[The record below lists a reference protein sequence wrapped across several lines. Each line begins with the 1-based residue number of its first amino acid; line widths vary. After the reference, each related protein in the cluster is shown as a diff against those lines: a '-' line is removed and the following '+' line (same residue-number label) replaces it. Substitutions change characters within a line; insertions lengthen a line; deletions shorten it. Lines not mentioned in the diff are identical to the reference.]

1 MKIFKT
7 KIIKNFFIAM
17 TMCFTGF
24 GDISAAPAL
33 PSLLEITQPNGAK
46 FKAYLRGDEYFS
58 WWESEKGTVLFR
70 NLKSG
75 YFEYAKIS
83 MIDDKEKLVST
94 GVIFVAA
101 EETSV
106 SSARFS
112 KMTKFNLG
120 KIWRQKREDARKRLQ
135 EILEKQKQS
144 GNQ

>member
-1 MKIFKT
+1 MLKT
-7 KIIKNFFIAM
+7 KIIRNLFIAL
-17 TMCFTGF
+17 TVCFAGF
-24 GDISAAPAL
+24 GDIFAAPAL
-33 PSLLEITQPNGAK
+33 PNLLEITQPNGAK

-58 WWESEKGTVLFR
+58 WWESENGTVLFR
-70 NLKSG
+70 NLESG

-83 MIDDKEKLVST
+83 MIDDKEKLVT
-94 GVIFVAA
+94 TAVIFVAG

-112 KMTKFNLG
+112 KMTKLNLC

-135 EILEKQKQS
+135 EILEKQKHS

>member
-1 MKIFKT
+1 MLKT
-7 KIIKNFFIAM
+7 KIIKNFLI
-17 TMCFTGF
+17 TMIICFAGF
-24 GDISAAPAL
+24 GYIFAAPAL

-83 MIDDKEKLVST
+83 MIDDKEKLVTT
-94 GVIFVAA
+94 GVIFAP
-101 EETSV
+101 EEGTSV

-112 KMTKFNLG
+112 KMTSRSLV
-120 KIWRQKREDARKRLQ
+120 KIWRQKRENAKKRLQ
-135 EILEKQKQS
+135 EILEKQNRS
-144 GNQ
+144 VNQ

>member
-1 MKIFKT
+1 
-7 KIIKNFFIAM
+7 M
-17 TMCFTGF
+17 TMCFAVF
-24 GDISAAPAL
+24 GDIFAVPAL
-33 PSLLEITQPNGAK
+33 TRLLKITQPNGAE

-70 NLKSG
+70 NLESG

-83 MIDDKEKLVST
+83 MIHEKEEIVSA
-94 GVIFVAA
+94 GVIFLR
-101 EETSV
+101 EEEPSF

-112 KMTKFNLG
+112 KTTKHNLY

-135 EILEKQKQS
+135 EILEKKKQT

>member
-1 MKIFKT
+1 MSF
-7 KIIKNFFIAM
+7 A
-17 TMCFTGF
+17 GF
-24 GDISAAPAL
+24 GYIFAAPAL
-33 PSLLEITQPNGAK
+33 PSLLEISQPNGAK

-58 WWESEKGTVLFR
+58 WWESEMGTVLFR

-83 MIDDKEKLVST
+83 MIDDKDDLVTT
-94 GVIFVAA
+94 GVIFTAR
-101 EETSV
+101 EKTYD

-112 KMTKFNLG
+112 KLTKHNIG
-120 KIWRQKREDARKRLQ
+120 EIWRQKRKNTRKRLQ

>member
-1 MKIFKT
+1 MS
-7 KIIKNFFIAM
+7 
-17 TMCFTGF
+17 FTGF
-24 GDISAAPAL
+24 GYIYAAPAL

-70 NLKSG
+70 NLESG
-75 YFEYAKIS
+75 YFDFAKIS
-83 MIDDKEKLVST
+83 MIDDKEKLVTT
-94 GVIFVAA
+94 GVIFASE

-112 KMTKFNLG
+112 KMTKHNLG
-120 KIWRQKREDARKRLQ
+120 KIWRQKREDVRKRLLQ
-135 EILEKQKQS
+135 ILEKQKQS

>member
-1 MKIFKT
+1 
-7 KIIKNFFIAM
+7 M
-17 TMCFTGF
+17 TMCFAFF
-24 GDISAAPAL
+24 GDIFAVPAL
-33 PSLLEITQPNGAK
+33 PRLLKITQPNGAE

-58 WWESEKGTVLFR
+58 WWESEKGTVLFG

-83 MIDDKEKLVST
+83 IIDDKEKLVST
-94 GVIFVAA
+94 GVIFVVA

>member
-1 MKIFKT
+1 MLKT
-7 KIIKNFFIAM
+7 KIIKNLFITM
-17 TMCFTGF
+17 TMCFAGF
-24 GDISAAPAL
+24 GYIFAAPAL

-75 YFEYAKIS
+75 YFEYAKTS
-83 MIDDKEKLVST
+83 MIDDKEKLVTT
-94 GVIFVAA
+94 GVIFAA
-101 EETSV
+101 GEETSV

-112 KMTKFNLG
+112 KMTKHNLG
-120 KIWRQKREDARKRLQ
+120 KIWMQKREDARKRLL

>member
-1 MKIFKT
+1 MLKT
-7 KIIKNFFIAM
+7 KIIKNLLISM
-17 TMCFTGF
+17 TMCFAGF
-24 GDISAAPAL
+24 GYIFAVPAL

-94 GVIFVAA
+94 GIIFAA
-101 EETSV
+101 GEETSV
-106 SSARFS
+106 SNARFS
-112 KMTKFNLG
+112 KMTKHHLG
-120 KIWRQKREDARKRLQ
+120 NIWRQKREDARKRLQ
-135 EILEKQKQS
+135 EILEKQNQS